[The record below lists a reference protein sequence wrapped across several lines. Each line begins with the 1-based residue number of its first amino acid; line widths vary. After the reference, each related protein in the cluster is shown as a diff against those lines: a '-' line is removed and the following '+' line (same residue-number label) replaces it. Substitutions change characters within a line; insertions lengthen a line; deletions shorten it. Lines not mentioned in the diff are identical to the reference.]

1 MVLEQDLYRK
11 TKNSLPKSH
20 TFNRQTKKQT
30 KKPSKWIV
38 DFNLNYKTMKMFWKR
53 TKIWGYRIR

>member
-1 MVLEQDLYRK
+1 MVLEQDIYRK

-20 TFNRQTKKQT
+20 TFNKQT
-30 KKPSKWIV
+30 NKPSKWIV
-38 DFNLNYKTMKMFWKR
+38 DFNLNYKTMKMFWRR